1 MAVDLDRTKAAL
13 HVERLTK
20 VYGDG
25 TRALDALSL
34 QVPAGLFFGLLR
46 PNGAGKTTLIGAIAG
61 LVRIRRGHAH
71 VFGHDVGAELE
82 ARLLVGVAPQE
93 VHLVRFLTAKEVL
106 VYHARYFGM
115 PRLEATQRADELL
128 DVFDLQAKA
137 KTKPNR
143 LSGGMRRRL
152 LIARARP
159 RAAPLDPRRADGR
172 GRSRAALRALALP
185 ATVAWRGT
193 HRPADDALHRGGGSA
208 LRARRLHP
216 QRANRRGGHAA
227 RARRPPRR
235 RPPRRCLRGGD
246 AVTVAELTVRQRR
259 GTIALAGREVR
270 RVLTLWTQT
279 ILPPIVTAGLL
290 LVVFGGALGARI
302 REIEGLEYLDFI
314 LPGLLVMT
322 VASQSI
328 ANAST
333 SLFQAKNEGYI
344 EDVLTAPLRAWQL
357 AVAYMA
363 GGSCAR
369 S

>member
-34 QVPAGLFFGLLR
+34 QVPAGLFFGLLG

-93 VHLVRFLTAKEVL
+93 VHLDRFLTTKEVL

-152 LIARARP
+152 LIARALVHEP
-159 RAAPLDPRRADGR
+159 RLLILDEPTAGVDLE
-172 GRSRAALRALALP
+172 LRYELWHYL
-185 ATVAWRGT
+185 
-193 HRPADDALHRGGGSA
+193 
-208 LRARRLHP
+208 RRLH
-216 QRANRRGGHAA
+216 GEG
-227 RARRPPRR
+227 
-235 RPPRRCLRGGD
+235 
-246 AVTVAELTVRQRR
+246 LTV
-259 GTIALAGREVR
+259 L
-270 RVLTLWTQT
+270 LTTH
-279 ILPPIVTAGLL
+279 
-290 LVVFGGALGARI
+290 
-302 REIEGLEYLDFI
+302 
-314 LPGLLVMT
+314 
-322 VASQSI
+322 
-328 ANAST
+328 
-333 SLFQAKNEGYI
+333 YI
-344 EDVLTAPLRAWQL
+344 EEAEALCER
-357 AVAYMA
+357 VAFIRNGRIVEEGRPRELVDPH
-363 GGSCAR
+363 GGVRLEDAYVEVMR
-369 S
+369 